1 MADFTDRMLDNYFGA
16 YGSVQPEHDKVPT
29 GSEMKELRKVMMHN
43 GILKRHLSPKDID
56 RIAEVMDK

>member
-1 MADFTDRMLDNYFGA
+1 M
-16 YGSVQPEHDKVPT
+16 
-29 GSEMKELRKVMMHN
+29 SEMKELRKIMMRN